1 VTPME
6 GKQRGRP
13 KSDDPR
19 TMVGAGIKASEKK
32 ALEEIAKAHGVALNT
47 LVAFLLRHG
56 LSQIKKGKLKLPV
69 TEKKITTLQMPE

>member
-1 VTPME
+1 ME

-13 KSDDPR
+13 KSADPR

-32 ALEEIAKAHGVALNT
+32 ALEEIAQSHGVALNT
-47 LVAFLLRHG
+47 LVAYLIRHG

-69 TEKKITTLQMPE
+69 TEKRIKTLQMPD